1 MTRLGGF
8 GFLDDFHCEKTSFVT
23 FGAFVAV
30 IVLAFMW
37 LVQQQLPTTD
47 VFGLFDPPISFLTVA
62 VAFTIG
68 GYLGVLYY
76 RYTNHKKP
84 LFVLQFW
91 NSQA

>member
-1 MTRLGGF
+1 
-8 GFLDDFHCEKTSFVT
+8 
-23 FGAFVAV
+23 
-30 IVLAFMW
+30 MW
-37 LVQQQLPTTD
+37 LVQGDNPTTD
-47 VFGLFDPPISFLTVA
+47 VFGLFSEPISYLAIA

-91 NSQA
+91 NAQA